1 MMVKQT
7 FKNKV
12 VVVTG
17 AGSGI
22 GKAICRKF
30 GREGSAV
37 GLIDVD
43 KPSVMALEQELQS
56 SGVVTLAV
64 TCDISCQ
71 DASQDAVQ
79 RMIRHFGGIDVLINN
94 AGITQRSSF
103 VDNRISVY
111 RKVMDV
117 NFFGALYCTKAAI
130 DSLLNR
136 KGTIIVIESI
146 AGVSPLIG
154 RTAYCASK
162 HALHGL
168 FTSLRCE
175 IGSKGVHVMLVCPG
189 FVRTNLQNHAL
200 SADGDIATHP
210 RTTIGKE
217 MMPEQV
223 AEAIYKGALEQK
235 NLMVLTLSGK
245 LGYWVSRL
253 VPTFYERLVE
263 RLFSQEMER

>member
-1 MMVKQT
+1 MAKQT
-7 FKNKV
+7 FRNKV

-30 GREGSAV
+30 GREGSAI

-43 KPSVMALEQELQS
+43 RPSVMALEQELQAS
-56 SGVVTLAV
+56 EVATLAV

-94 AGITQRSSF
+94 AGITQRGPF

-111 RKVMDV
+111 WKVMDV

-175 IGSKGVHVMLVCPG
+175 IRSKGVHVMLVCPG
-189 FVRTNLQNHAL
+189 FVRTNLQSHAL
-200 SADGDIATHP
+200 GADGSIATHL

-223 AEAIYKGALEQK
+223 AEAIYKGALKQK
-235 NLMVLTLSGK
+235 DLLVLTPTGK

-253 VPTFYERLVE
+253 APIFYERLVE
-263 RLFSQEMER
+263 RLFSPEIER